1 MNNTDVN
8 SVNKLFKKGQDA
20 LKTSLFSFKFNPD
33 YLSGVSYFTDAAKG
47 YKKLKMFNESL
58 KAFEEAIKC
67 NKQLMES
74 WAEAVNYQEMADI
87 CMFEQPHP
95 DFNSGLKYLRNSS
108 MSYKLSGKFTSG
120 IKVYLDFSARLVETK
135 GNYLG
140 ASTILKEAFE
150 DCLDHTHDDLIRI
163 SMEESYN
170 ALLDVYCSMEKYV
183 DAINLVEKYI
193 QIQKTIKDEKKHK
206 ISKNYVR
213 LGMLRI
219 IIDEAYM
226 AQNLV
231 EEMYS
236 FYDSSCSDDIDDLRK
251 LVKSYEE
258 GNKKDFGYLMTYAFT
273 LFNNSLLKA
282 LKKAFDTKAAT
293 IVSQSIPV
301 NRVNQNIIVLPGNS
315 GSAYNFDHDETKAN
329 TEYENDLQSE
339 FSANTGM
346 SNQINN
352 QAHDE
357 YL

>member
-1 MNNTDVN
+1 MYNTDVN
-8 SVNKLFKKGQDA
+8 SVNKLFKKAQDA
-20 LKTSLFSFKFNPD
+20 LKTSLFSLKFNPD
-33 YLSGVSYFTDAAKG
+33 FLSAVSYFTDAGKG

-67 NKQLMES
+67 NKQLMEN

-87 CMFEQPHP
+87 CMFELPHP

-120 IKVYLDFSARLVETK
+120 IKVYLDFSQRLIEMK

-150 DCLDHTHDDLIRI
+150 DCLDYTHDELIRI
-163 SMEESYN
+163 SMEESFN
-170 ALLDVYCSMEKYV
+170 ALLDVYCCMEKYV

-226 AQNLV
+226 AQNLI

-258 GNKKDFGYLMTYAFT
+258 GNKKDFNYLMTYAFT
-273 LFNNSLLKA
+273 LFHNSLLKA

-293 IVSQSIPV
+293 ITSSSIPV
-301 NRVNQNIIVLPGNS
+301 SRVNQNIIVIPGNVES
-315 GSAYNFDHDETKAN
+315 GSNFDHDETKAN

-339 FSANTGM
+339 VSANI
-346 SNQINN
+346 QPQNN
-352 QAHDE
+352 AHDE